1 VPSRD
6 PLLRIQD
13 ILDAIAKIQ
22 RYTQGM
28 TLEIFS
34 ADEKTVDAVIHNFI
48 IIGEAAGHVS
58 QDLRD
63 RYPAVPWSVI
73 RNMRNVLAHV
83 YFGVS
88 LPIVWQTISE
98 DLDPLVPVLQN
109 LLEHER
115 STDT

>member
-28 TLEIFS
+28 TLEAFS
-34 ADEKTVDAVIHNFI
+34 IDEKTIDAVVRNFI
-48 IIGEAAGHVS
+48 IIGEAASQVS

-63 RYPAVPWSVI
+63 RYAAVPWLVM
-73 RNMRNVLAHV
+73 RNMRNVLTHV
-83 YFGVS
+83 YFG
-88 LPIVWQTISE
+88 
-98 DLDPLVPVLQN
+98 
-109 LLEHER
+109 
-115 STDT
+115 